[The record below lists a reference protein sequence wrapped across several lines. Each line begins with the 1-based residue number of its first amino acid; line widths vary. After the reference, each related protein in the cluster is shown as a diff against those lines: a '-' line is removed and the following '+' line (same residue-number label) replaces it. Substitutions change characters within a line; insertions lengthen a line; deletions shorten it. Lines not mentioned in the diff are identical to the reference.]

1 MTTTEVLHKLQLVD
15 GTFTGSEA
23 SHVISALIK
32 EKINFHKI
40 HRLSIW
46 EGNMHDDTSYD
57 DSRVLELQKDL
68 VEFKEICNEARLAG
82 KNIKINGILNVEI
95 ID

>member
-1 MTTTEVLHKLQLVD
+1 MTTTEVISKLQLVD
-15 GTFTGSEA
+15 GTFTASEA
-23 SHVISALIK
+23 SHIISALIK

-57 DSRVLELQKDL
+57 DSRVIQLQKEL
-68 VEFKEICNEARLAG
+68 VDFKEICNEARLAG
-82 KNIKINGILNVEI
+82 KNIKIDGILNIEI